1 MATFLKQIQ
10 QDQKRIIKDENIS
23 SVFTMAFG
31 SELTFT
37 YLNSVN
43 DAGFKS
49 NRYNSLWSMFN
60 LNSQKNFD
68 SYNVDYTDGG
78 MISTVWESILDA
90 YNTNGMDMFH
100 ISDQYLRKSVEGQE

>member
-10 QDQKRIIKDENIS
+10 QDQKRIIRDENIS
-23 SVFTMAFG
+23 NVFTMAFG

-49 NRYNSLWSMFN
+49 NRYNSLFLSKTITQIFN
-60 LNSQKNFD
+60 F
-68 SYNVDYTDGG
+68 YY
-78 MISTVWESILDA
+78 
-90 YNTNGMDMFH
+90 
-100 ISDQYLRKSVEGQE
+100 